1 MTPIL
6 NFEII
11 GMVLSSVMTVVGIW
25 LIWSLNKDSKNFK
38 RNWK

>member
-6 NFEII
+6 NFNII
-11 GMVLSSVMTVVGIW
+11 GLVLSAVMTVVGVW
-25 LIWSLNKDSKNFK
+25 LILSLNKDSKNFK

>member
-6 NFEII
+6 NFDII
-11 GMVLSSVMTVVGIW
+11 GLVLSAVMTVVGVW